1 MGRRAIS
8 RALAGHLVIALSL
21 VLGSCDPKAITA
33 DLEPEPTGPP
43 VIALSAASA
52 DFAALVHALA
62 PMQMIAISNA
72 GPGTLG
78 GLGIDS
84 VQYLDDGSGWLTASL
99 AGTTAPVT
107 LALQAAAGN
116 LAPGT
121 YYAAVKLSAT
131 GAANSPRSMAVTLR
145 VDPVAVGPIIGLT
158 ATAAAF
164 SAVAGGTAPAQVV
177 QILPA
182 SDAPLSGLA
191 ITDVTYDPSAS
202 GWLTATLDRT
212 TAPANLTLTPDPQG
226 LALGTYTAVVAIAA
240 PGAINS
246 PRTIRVTLA
255 VTQAPQAAALRLSTT
270 AVSFSGS
277 TASPPAALSIAIT
290 NGGGGSLT
298 GLAVGQVSYGAG
310 TTGWLAAA
318 LSTTTAPAMLT
329 LTPTLIGLLPGN
341 YTASVPVSAAGAA
354 ASPQSV
360 TITLVVAP
368 GATPAVLALSPASAA
383 FAGQAGAAP
392 PAAKTIAISNTGGG
406 ALGSLSTGPI
416 AYGAGANGW
425 LQASLTSTA
434 APGTLTLTV
443 STAGLAAG
451 NYSATLPVS
460 SPDASNGPQ
469 SVAVTLAVSAGPLP
483 PTIALSTGSALF
495 SATIGGSVPAPKTVT
510 ISNSGGGTL
519 SGLGAGPV
527 SYGAGAT
534 GWLGAAL
541 GGTTAP
547 ATLTLTPSLTGLA
560 AGAYTAT
567 VPVSAA
573 GAGNSPQSVAVS
585 FTVSAAG
592 SPPAIA
598 LAPSSLSFAATAGGA
613 SPAAKTASVSKVGGG
628 TLTGLVVGA
637 ISYGAG
643 ASGWCAAALSVTT
656 APSTLTV
663 TATLGGLAAGTYS
676 ATIPVTA
683 PGASN
688 TPQNVSVTFTV
699 SAAPAPAISLSPT
712 TLTFAATA
720 GGTSPAAKT
729 VAVTNSGGGSLT
741 GLTVGTL
748 TYGAGATGWA
758 ATTLNSTTAPA
769 TLTVTPTLGSI
780 TAGTYTATIPV
791 SAAGATNSPRTVS
804 VTFTVSPA
812 TGTVSFATDI
822 YPTFQANCLSS
833 GCHVPGQQKPALN
846 TVSAAYTN
854 LVTATTKYVTPGNPN
869 TGLLLGTLQ
878 GTTGKQMPPSGSLGT
893 TFINKVKAWIQQGA
907 PNN

>member
-8 RALAGHLVIALSL
+8 RVFAGGLVIALSL
-21 VLGSCDPKAITA
+21 LLGSCDQKTITA
-33 DLEPEPTGPP
+33 GLEPEPAGPP
-43 VIALSAASA
+43 VIALSTASA

-62 PMQMIAISNA
+62 PMQTIAISNA
-72 GPGTLG
+72 GPGSLG

-84 VQYLDDGSGWLTASL
+84 VHYLDDSSGWLTASL

-131 GAANSPRSMAVTLR
+131 GATNSPRSVAVTLR
-145 VDPVAVGPIIGLT
+145 VDPVAVGPIIGMT

-164 SAVAGGTAPAQVV
+164 SAVAGGTSPAQVV
-177 QILPA
+177 QILA
-182 SDAPLSGLA
+182 AGDAPLNGLA

-212 TAPANLTLTPDPQG
+212 TAPANLTLTPNPSG
-226 LALGTYTAVVAIAA
+226 LALGTYIAVVAIAA

-246 PRTIRVTLA
+246 PRTVRVALTI
-255 VTQAPQAAALRLSTT
+255 TQAAEAAALRLSTT

-277 TASPPAALSIAIT
+277 AASPPAAQSIAIT

-310 TTGWLAAA
+310 ATGWLTAA

-329 LTPTLIGLLPGN
+329 LAPTLSGLLPGS
-341 YTASVPVSAAGAA
+341 YSASVPVSAAGAA

-368 GATPAVLALSPASAA
+368 GATPAVLALSPTSAA

-406 ALGSLSTGPI
+406 TLGSLSTGPI
-416 AYGAGANGW
+416 IYGAGASGW

-434 APGTLTLTV
+434 APATLTLTV
-443 STAGLAAG
+443 ATVGLAAG
-451 NYSATLPVS
+451 NYNATLPVS

-469 SVAVTLAVSAGPLP
+469 SIAVTLAVSAGALP

-495 SATIGGSVPAPKTVT
+495 SATAGGSAPAAQVVTV
-510 ISNSGGGTL
+510 SNSGGGTL
-519 SGLGAGPV
+519 SGLTAGPV
-527 SYGAGAT
+527 SYGAGAA

-541 GGTTAP
+541 GGSTAP
-547 ATLTLTPSLTGLA
+547 ANLTLTPSVTGLA
-560 AGAYTAT
+560 AGTYTAT

-573 GAGNSPQSVAVS
+573 GVGNSPQNLAVT

-592 SPPAIA
+592 TPSAIA
-598 LAPSSLSFAATAGGA
+598 LAPSSLSFSATAGGA
-613 SPAAKTASVSKVGGG
+613 SPAAKTASVSNVGGG
-628 TLTGLVVGA
+628 TLSGLTVGV

-643 ASGWCAAALSVTT
+643 ASGWCAASLSVTT

-663 TATLGGLAAGTYS
+663 TPSLGSLAAGTYT
-676 ATIPVTA
+676 ATIAVSA
-683 PGASN
+683 AGAANS
-688 TPQNVSVTFTV
+688 PQNVSVTFTV
-699 SAAPAPAISLSPT
+699 SAAPAPAIGLSPA

-720 GGTSPAAKT
+720 GGTSPAART
-729 VAVTNSGGGSLT
+729 VAVTNAGGGSLT

-758 ATTLNSTTAPA
+758 AASLNTTAAPA

-780 TAGTYTATIPV
+780 VAGTYTAMIPV
-791 SAAGATNSPRTVS
+791 SAAGATNSPKNVS

-812 TGTVSFATDI
+812 SGGVSFATDI
-822 YPTFQANCLSS
+822 YPIFQANCLSS
-833 GCHVPGQQKPALN
+833 GCHVPGQQRPALN
-846 TVSAAYTN
+846 TLSAAYTN
-854 LVTATTKYVTPGNPN
+854 LVTATTVYVTPGNPN
-869 TGLLLGTLQ
+869 TGRLLGALQ
-878 GTTGKQMPPSGSLGT
+878 GTTISLMPPSGSLGT
-893 TFINKVKAWIQQGA
+893 TFINKVKAWIQAGA